1 MEAVLHFVSEDIRA
15 AKESLQIEFSDIS
28 VSFFFFF
35 FFTCQER
42 WRALEFYFVRCPA
55 GLHSDNRPDV
65 VEYTIEQ
72 IESLDWALSWFK
84 ARWKST
90 KEV

>member
-42 WRALEFYFVRCPA
+42 
-55 GLHSDNRPDV
+55 
-65 VEYTIEQ
+65 
-72 IESLDWALSWFK
+72 
-84 ARWKST
+84 
-90 KEV
+90 